1 MYHSEVLCHTTFLL
15 CIGGFWSLSR
25 VKTMTQALASVHTQ
39 SKQFQTSS
47 VSRLFQHFGV
57 EDGLR
62 FGPMTGWVVFQ
73 KWRWRLLRL

>member
-39 SKQFQTSS
+39 LKQFQPSS
-47 VSRLFQHFGV
+47 VIRLFQHFGV
-57 EDGLR
+57 I
-62 FGPMTGWVVFQ
+62 
-73 KWRWRLLRL
+73 LLFVSPQRIPDPQL